1 MPAPDKLVI
10 DPALQ
15 MGSNVTRSW
24 WGANDR
30 VRYRKY
36 ADTFSLQ
43 GFMCQI
49 LGVSPNCVLAKRTV
63 EMVQPIQIRWSS
75 MELAKATGAVT
86 DPQSATA
93 LVPNAYMFQNGIEPD
108 TTHANRSDAMQETC
122 TFDSLCVRPYA
133 IMNATKSAIL
143 SYNGC
148 SFSVR
153 PTQYQSFLERVYLD
167 GTIEEVT
174 GQASASFPFTNYGS
188 PMMANSEKGR
198 YDRCVDSS
206 NNQSLLYTNYG
217 TVTGVEQP
225 IDQVWEYR
233 IRSRLFL
240 GPWLFEAFPNLAAES
255 GNYCGSVPFCQS
267 LTLEINYKEDALI
280 HFFSYPSIDESNQLG
295 VVSPM
300 GLDVDDSGD
309 FVPCLR
315 QMWTK
320 AIADDQGLVSNGNIN
335 QARNTDRFVCLR
347 RPYMEYEFID
357 APSQLPQVLS
367 LAHNTFTCYDEQ
379 IQFAGAKDATSQC
392 TFNNIKLNSIPQIF
406 AVYCED
412 AEDDYGLAIGA
423 RQFKHNSAGAAKY
436 AAVPRGGG
444 AAAQVDAI
452 GRFGG
457 AYSKI
462 MYPIDLSTLRVVIS
476 TSSSVLANFDSEKLG
491 ISQKTLYRNF
501 KRYSKDR
508 LGLSFQQFLES
519 SQMLLFTA
527 SDLNLDV
534 YAGQYKSI
542 SVSISVKF
550 GKPANWT
557 KARVTRLS
565 QPDGFLAANDPFVAV
580 NAVCRLVMVFPAEIQ
595 LEEGACSEKAVY
607 WLKSEAASLNN
618 KSAAN
623 GVEIGH
629 EKDGSGGLHD
639 Y

>member
-10 DPALQ
+10 DPVLEL
-15 MGSNVTRSW
+15 GSNKTRSW

-43 GFMCQI
+43 GWMCQI

-63 EMVQPIQIRWSS
+63 EMVQPVQVRWSS
-75 MELAKATGAVT
+75 MERAKATAGIT
-86 DPQSATA
+86 TPQSDTA
-93 LVPNAYMFQNGIEPD
+93 LVPNGYMMANGVEKYAGAGNGNKPND
-108 TTHANRSDAMQETC
+108 MQETC
-122 TFDSLCVRPYA
+122 VFDSLCIRPYA

-143 SYNGC
+143 TYNGC

-167 GTIEEVT
+167 GTVEEVT
-174 GQASASFPFTNYGS
+174 GQASASYPFNNYGA
-188 PMMANSEKGR
+188 PNRADSEKGR
-198 YDRCVDSS
+198 YERCRDCT
-206 NNQSLLYTNYG
+206 NAASLLYTDYG
-217 TVTGVEQP
+217 TISGVEQP
-225 IDQVWEYR
+225 VDQIWEYR

-255 GNYCGSVPFCQS
+255 GNSCGSIPFCQS
-267 LTLEINYKEDALI
+267 LTLEINYKDDLPI
-280 HFFSYPSIDESNQLG
+280 HLFSFPSIDESNQLAVISPTG
-295 VVSPM
+295 VT
-300 GLDVDDSGD
+300 VDDSGD

-315 QMWTK
+315 QMWTH
-320 AIADDQGLVSNGNIN
+320 AIADDNGLVSGGTVN
-335 QARNTDRFVCLR
+335 QARTTNRFICLR
-347 RPYMEYEFID
+347 RPYLEYEFQD
-357 APSQLPQVLS
+357 SPSQLPQVLS

-379 IQFAGAKDATSQC
+379 IQFAGAVDAQAQC
-392 TFNNIKLNSIPQIF
+392 TFSGIKLNSIPQIF
-406 AVYCED
+406 AIYCED
-412 AEDDYGLAIGA
+412 CEDDYGLNIGA
-423 RQFKHNSAGAAKY
+423 RQFKHNTAGEAKY
-436 AAVPRGGG
+436 MRAPAGGG
-444 AAAQVDAI
+444 PVASVDAI

-457 AYSKI
+457 AYSKV
-462 MYPIDLSTLRVVIS
+462 MYPLDLSTLRVVIS
-476 TSSSVLANFDSEKLG
+476 TSSSVLANFDNEKLG

-501 KRYSKDR
+501 KRYSKNR

-550 GKPANWT
+550 SKPAYWT
-557 KARVTRLS
+557 KAKNARLLEA
-565 QPDGFLAANDPFVAV
+565 DGMQAANDPYVAV
-580 NAVCRLVMVFPAEIQ
+580 NAICRMVMVFPAEIQ
-595 LEEGACSEKAVY
+595 LEEGSCTEKAIY

-618 KSAAN
+618 KGV

>member
-10 DPALQ
+10 DPVLEL
-15 MGSNVTRSW
+15 GSNKTRSW

-43 GFMCQI
+43 GFMVQI

-63 EMVQPIQIRWSS
+63 EMVQPIQVRWSS
-75 MELAKATGAVT
+75 MEKAKATAGVT
-86 DPQSATA
+86 TPQSATA
-93 LVPNAYMFQNGIEPD
+93 LVPNAYMLASGIEPTGTAGNGNKPTD
-108 TTHANRSDAMQETC
+108 MPETC
-122 TFDSLCVRPYA
+122 VFDSVCIRPYA

-143 SYNGC
+143 TYNGC

-167 GTIEEVT
+167 GTVEEVT
-174 GQASASFPFTNYGS
+174 GQASASYPFNNYGA
-188 PMMANSEKGR
+188 PNRAETEKGR
-198 YDRCVDSS
+198 YERCVDCT
-206 NNQSLLYTNYG
+206 NAASLLYTEYNTVSG
-217 TVTGVEQP
+217 TEQP
-225 IDQVWEYR
+225 VDQIWEYR

-255 GNYCGSVPFCQS
+255 GNSCGSIPFCQS
-267 LTLEINYKEDALI
+267 LTLEINYKEELPI
-280 HFFSYPSIDESNQLG
+280 HLFSYPSIDESNMMSVISPLG
-295 VVSPM
+295 VT
-300 GLDVDDSGD
+300 LDDSGD

-315 QMWTK
+315 QMWTH
-320 AIADDQGLVSNGNIN
+320 AIADDNGLVSGGTVN
-335 QARNTDRFVCLR
+335 QARTTNRFICLR
-347 RPYMEYEFID
+347 RPYLEYEFQD
-357 APSQLPQVLS
+357 SPSQLPQVLS

-379 IQFAGAKDATSQC
+379 IQFAAAADAQAQC
-392 TFNNIKLNSIPQIF
+392 TFSGIKLNSIPQIF

-412 AEDDYGLAIGA
+412 CEVDYGLSIGA
-423 RQFKHNSAGAAKY
+423 RQFKHNAAGSATYMAAPAGA
-436 AAVPRGGG
+436 G
-444 AAAQVDAI
+444 AIGPVAAI

-457 AYSKI
+457 AYSKV
-462 MYPIDLSTLRVVIS
+462 MYPMDLSTLRVVIS

-501 KRYSKDR
+501 KRYSKNR

-550 GKPANWT
+550 SKPAYWT
-557 KARVTRLS
+557 KVQKARMLG
-565 QPDGFLAANDPFVAV
+565 PDGLDPADDPYVAV
-580 NAVCRLVMVFPAEIQ
+580 NAICRMVMIFPSEIQ
-595 LEEGACSEKAVY
+595 LEEGQCSEKAVY

-618 KSAAN
+618 KGS
-623 GVEIGH
+623 VEIGH